1 MLCYVILCYVMLCYV
16 MLCYVMFV
24 CSSIHFYISYFCYN
38 NIKGL
43 RAESRGLA
51 VIQTQADELLPL
63 KNKID
68 ELKKRVKEVKKSIS
82 DILSNDEDMGLMYLM
97 SPPEGRQQLEFD
109 ATNPYLPI
117 SQYPVDGSVVDTMSL
132 EMLFE
137 NYLNEIE
144 WIASEVEEVIDEI
157 TNTEENVVLQLDIL
171 RNRILR
177 FELSLSMSSFVVTCG
192 ALVTGLFGMNLTSHL
207 ETEKH
212 IFFIVTFAMITGM
225 AAMWLKF
232 VRYGQETFG
241 KPL

>member
-1 MLCYVILCYVMLCYV
+1 M
-16 MLCYVMFV
+16 
-24 CSSIHFYISYFCYN
+24 
-38 NIKGL
+38 

-82 DILSNDEDMGLMYLM
+82 DILSNDEDMNLMYLA
-97 SPPEGRQQLEFD
+97 SPPEGGQLGFD
-109 ATNPYLPI
+109 ATNPYLPT
-117 SQYPVDGSVVDTMSL
+117 SQYPVDGAVDTMSL

-192 ALVTGLFGMNLTSHL
+192 ALVTGLFGMNLTSQL

-241 KPL
+241 KAL